1 MKVNFQTKGIIITS
15 KQKSIIERKIS
26 RIKKYLNGSE
36 PSVVD
41 VILIDQSGTEK
52 GGVDQCVHLSVIIG
66 KEKVF
71 VEEVDNRIMR
81 AFAYAL
87 ERLERSLRRR
97 HEKIVEKGQETGGG
111 RLEKVFG
118 ILKRRK
124 NKK

>member
-1 MKVNFQTKGIIITS
+1 
-15 KQKSIIERKIS
+15 
-26 RIKKYLNGSE
+26 
-36 PSVVD
+36 
-41 VILIDQSGTEK
+41 
-52 GGVDQCVHLSVIIG
+52 
-66 KEKVF
+66 